1 MVDYLN
7 YNQCSVAFLSVDD
20 CVVRVVD
27 TKDMVSAVGS
37 LYHSFIAALD
47 ALLFVNWFGNIILT
61 RNRSRWQMIVGSGG
75 SCTIERIEYPWRTV
89 QTTMVMPSWITRC
102 LRTLRIPRR
111 VIVLAV
117 VWMRVPRARH

>member
-47 ALLFVNWFGNIILT
+47 ALLFVT
-61 RNRSRWQMIVGSGG
+61 PRS
-75 SCTIERIEYPWRTV
+75 
-89 QTTMVMPSWITRC
+89 SWCQWNYLMLLKR
-102 LRTLRIPRR
+102 
-111 VIVLAV
+111 
-117 VWMRVPRARH
+117 